1 MPTNLARRTEMTWN
15 RYRVSQRLQ
24 RIFLIYVPV
33 VLFLLFIGI
42 PLYWALSIS
51 FRDGQ
56 SVISGPFSLLP
67 RPFTVSNYVYVWT
80 KNRLNRY
87 FINSL
92 ITSGGAVLIIGTLAL
107 FNGYALS
114 RFNFK
119 GKRLFMVLLLMTQMV
134 PMSFNMT
141 AIFIQMAKMGMA
153 NSLFGIILLHI
164 ALGLP
169 YNSLMMKSFIGNI
182 PKEVDEAAE
191 IDGCNRPQ
199 VIYHVIMPAVKA
211 GFTTVIAYAFITC
224 WNEYLL
230 SYTLLTDA
238 KKFPLSV
245 GLKYLVGEF
254 STNYAALAAGC
265 VIALI
270 PPILLFAYVQKNLV
284 AGMNAGAVKG

>member
-1 MPTNLARRTEMTWN
+1 MTWN